1 MCTAAGEA
9 KPLLDVAT
17 LIDPLSG
24 RVMVVR
30 STQPGVQVYT
40 ANWLPPY
47 TAKDVEDA
55 SADTEVH
62 AESELAARRARLFQ
76 QHNAIC
82 LETQHFPDSPNQSQF
97 PSTIVRPAV
106 PSETPRTP
114 TATDNDFH
122 ELTVFQ
128 FRVLTPSASSSQD
141 SQDEQADA

>member
-1 MCTAAGEA
+1 M
-9 KPLLDVAT
+9 LDVAT

-40 ANWLPPY
+40 ANWLPPS
-47 TAKDVEDA
+47 TAKDAEDV
-55 SADTEVH
+55 STDTAVH
-62 AESELAARRARLFQ
+62 AELELAARRARLFQ